1 MHDQWTDLNDWLAE
15 RGIDLGTTAYENATA
30 RIKETADRSGAV
42 SDEQLDSFVAEVVS
56 GMAVLDEV
64 AASFK

>member
-1 MHDQWTDLNDWLAE
+1 MQDQRTDLNDWLTE
-15 RGIDLGTTAYENATA
+15 RGIDLGATAYENATA

-42 SDEQLDSFVAEVVS
+42 SDEQLHSIVDEVVS
-56 GMAVLDEV
+56 GMEVLDEV

>member
-1 MHDQWTDLNDWLAE
+1 MHDARSELNDWLAE
-15 RGIDLGTTAYENATA
+15 RGIDLGATGYAKASA

-42 SDEQLDSFVAEVVS
+42 SHEQLDSIVAEVVS
-56 GMAVLDEV
+56 GMEVLDEV

>member
-1 MHDQWTDLNDWLAE
+1 MHDERSELNEWLAE
-15 RGIDLGTTAYENATA
+15 RGIDLGATAYENATA

-42 SDEQLDSFVAEVVS
+42 SDEQMDSIVAEVVS
-56 GMAVLDEV
+56 GMEVLDEV

>member
-1 MHDQWTDLNDWLAE
+1 MHDQRADLTDWLAE
-15 RGIDLGTTAYENATA
+15 RGIDLGATGYAKASA

-42 SDEQLDSFVAEVVS
+42 SDEQLHSIVDEVVS
-56 GMAVLDEV
+56 GMEVLDEV